1 MKPRLAL
8 YSDQEIPANAVVNRR
23 LLTLI
28 GAECPRIGY
37 VSSAPDPARH
47 YFSHKQAYY
56 HALGCD
62 LSVYVDSDVVAQT
75 GLLAM
80 LLDCDA
86 IHLTGGNT
94 YFFLRWLLESGLIQ
108 SLRSYAT
115 DGGIL
120 IGASA
125 GSLLMTRSI
134 AIAEL
139 SGDTPDPSMT
149 SLEALGLVDF
159 HFWPHYRP
167 GAENQPGESA
177 FLSKVE
183 LAYACPDG
191 AGVIIDGPRVE
202 LIGEVKAFHYGQID
216 A

>member
-8 YSDQEIPANAVVNRR
+8 YSDQEIPANVVVNRR

-28 GAECPRIGY
+28 GAASPRIGY
-37 VSSAPDPARH
+37 LSSAPDPERH
-47 YFSHKQAYY
+47 YFSRKQAYY
-56 HALGCD
+56 HDLGCD
-62 LSVYVDSDVVAQT
+62 LSVYVDSDVVAQS
-75 GLLAM
+75 GLLAA
-80 LLDCDA
+80 LFDCDA

-94 YFFLRWLLESGLIQ
+94 YFFLRWLLVSGMIQ
-108 SLRSYAT
+108 SLRSFAN
-115 DGGIL
+115 DGGVL

-159 HFWPHYRP
+159 QFWPHYRP
-167 GAENQPGESA
+167 GAENQPRVSA
-177 FLSKVE
+177 FLSNVD

-191 AGVIIDGPRVE
+191 AGVIVDGPRVE
-202 LIGEVKAFHYGQID
+202 LIGEVKAFRYGQID